1 MIRFLIK
8 KSIYMKHTKNILGT
22 MLLTAA
28 AVAVTS
34 CVDDSKLLFAFE
46 KPASIAGMEY
56 LNEYDALKTYVN
68 SSANP
73 NFKLGIA
80 LTADDYIAGGLVTRL
95 ANSNFQEMTAGNAMK
110 YASCVADDGTMN
122 FGTVEKFVAAAKA
135 GGLTI
140 YGHTLAWHAQQNN
153 KYLNSLIKDKELPPS
168 QGVGNCLHIKTS
180 EAKTNPWDWQILY
193 DLASPLLAGKT
204 YSFSMRT
211 KASAATT
218 FPLWI
223 ETPGAS
229 NTNYGLP
236 QISAGTTWSVISFEF
251 TSSSDC
257 SRLLF
262 SFGKFGGDLYFDD
275 IVLVEKGDSHNMFSN
290 GTFEEGDLPSKW
302 SKPGWHS
309 YTYGIEP
316 SPGDA
321 AVDIYTDIIT
331 NGDAEGSAVTN
342 FISTHVGGS
351 NSACNIVDGVGKDGS
366 RAFVVTSAGGGA
378 NSWDTQFFI
387 YANRPLVDKEVVRI
401 SFDYRADV
409 PNNSESQSHAA
420 PGGYIHYDAGC
431 AVSFTTKWQHFEKTI
446 TVNTTISPTG
456 NMQTFAWNLDV
467 GVPNAPANKYYFD
480 NIKLQIVTKGN
491 TIPLTPAEKKD
502 TLTWAMNNWIN
513 GMMKA
518 TGGYVTAWDVVNEAI
533 AGGGDDGEGF
543 YPLQSATN
551 VSADDAKNNFYWQ
564 DYLGSEDYVRIAVAA
579 ARKYYAENG
588 GTNPLRLFVNDYNL
602 ESDWDDNKK
611 VKSLVHWIEKWEADG
626 VTKID
631 GIGTQMHVSCH
642 ANSETQ
648 KSKEDH
654 VVKMFEILAESGKL
668 VKITELDMGYV
679 DEEGNSVKTADM
691 TEAQHKAMSEYYK
704 FIVKKYF
711 EIIPAAQQYGITQWC
726 ITDSPTGSGWRG
738 GEPVGLWDANYNR
751 KHTYAGFA
759 DGLAG
764 K

>member
-1 MIRFLIK
+1 
-8 KSIYMKHTKNILGT
+8 MKHTKKILGT

-180 EAKTNPWDWQILY
+180 EAKTNPWDWQIFY

-223 ETPGAS
+223 ETPGAK

-321 AVDIYTDIIT
+321 A
-331 NGDAEGSAVTN
+331 AEVEQEKKVRTYQDGPFPFYAMGCEPPV
-342 FISTHVGGS
+342 
-351 NSACNIVDGVGKDGS
+351 VDGYIHFVPTGS
-366 RAFVVTSAGGGA
+366 WS
-378 NSWDTQFFI
+378 QFFI
-387 YANRPLVDKEVVRI
+387 LPG
-401 SFDYRADV
+401 
-409 PNNSESQSHAA
+409 SENTLEEGNYVLYLDIKSSKDASGVQLTMQNGW
-420 PGGYIHYDAGC
+420 GGTA
-431 AVSFTTKWQHFEKTI
+431 QQI
-446 TVNTTISPTG
+446 TVTVPIKEGNHIVKLNLPNVAGGNYDVIFKPQTTDAI
-456 NMQTFAWNLDV
+456 LD
-467 GVPNAPANKYYFD
+467 
-480 NIKLQIVTKGN
+480 IKSVKIYKVVKLN
-491 TIPLTPAEKKD
+491 SIPLTPAEKKD

-642 ANSETQ
+642 ANAETQ

-691 TEAQHKAMSEYYK
+691 TQAQHKAMSEYYK

>member
-1 MIRFLIK
+1 
-8 KSIYMKHTKNILGT
+8 MKHTKNILGT

-223 ETPGAS
+223 ETPNAG

-236 QISAGTTWSVISFEF
+236 QISVGTTWSVISFEF

-321 AVDIYTDIIT
+321 A
-331 NGDAEGSAVTN
+331 AEVEQEKKVRTYQDGPFPFYAMGCEPPV
-342 FISTHVGGS
+342 
-351 NSACNIVDGVGKDGS
+351 VDGYIHFVPTGS
-366 RAFVVTSAGGGA
+366 WS
-378 NSWDTQFFI
+378 QFFI
-387 YANRPLVDKEVVRI
+387 LP
-401 SFDYRADV
+401 S
-409 PNNSESQSHAA
+409 SENTLEEGNYVLYLDIKSSKDASGVQLTMQNGW
-420 PGGYIHYDAGC
+420 GGTA
-431 AVSFTTKWQHFEKTI
+431 QQI
-446 TVNTTISPTG
+446 TVTVPIKEGNHIVKLNLPNVAGGNYDVIFKPQTTDAI
-456 NMQTFAWNLDV
+456 LD
-467 GVPNAPANKYYFD
+467 
-480 NIKLQIVTKGN
+480 IKSVKIYKVVKLN
-491 TIPLTPAEKKD
+491 SIPLTPAEKKD

-543 YPLQSATN
+543 YSLQSATN

-642 ANSETQ
+642 ANAETQ
-648 KSKEDH
+648 KNKENH

-691 TEAQHKAMSEYYK
+691 TQAQHKAMSEYYK

>member
-1 MIRFLIK
+1 
-8 KSIYMKHTKNILGT
+8 MKHTKKILGT

-180 EAKTNPWDWQILY
+180 EAKTNPWDWQIFY

-223 ETPGAS
+223 ETPGAN

-321 AVDIYTDIIT
+321 A
-331 NGDAEGSAVTN
+331 AEVEQEKKVRTYQDGPFPFYAMGCEPPV
-342 FISTHVGGS
+342 
-351 NSACNIVDGVGKDGS
+351 VDGYIHFVPTGS
-366 RAFVVTSAGGGA
+366 WS
-378 NSWDTQFFI
+378 QFFI
-387 YANRPLVDKEVVRI
+387 LP
-401 SFDYRADV
+401 S
-409 PNNSESQSHAA
+409 SENTLEEGNYVLYLDIKSSKDASGVQLTMQNGW
-420 PGGYIHYDAGC
+420 GGTA
-431 AVSFTTKWQHFEKTI
+431 QQI
-446 TVNTTISPTG
+446 TVTVPIKEGNHIVKLNLPNVAGGNYDVIFKPQTTDAI
-456 NMQTFAWNLDV
+456 LD
-467 GVPNAPANKYYFD
+467 
-480 NIKLQIVTKGN
+480 IKSVKIYKVVKLN
-491 TIPLTPAEKKD
+491 SIPLTPAEKKD

-642 ANSETQ
+642 ANAETQ

-691 TEAQHKAMSEYYK
+691 TQAQHKAMSEYYK

-711 EIIPAAQQYGITQWC
+711 EIIPVAQQYGITQWC

>member
-1 MIRFLIK
+1 
-8 KSIYMKHTKNILGT
+8 MKHTKKILGT

-223 ETPGAS
+223 ETPGAK

-321 AVDIYTDIIT
+321 A
-331 NGDAEGSAVTN
+331 AEVEQEKKVRTYQDGPFPFYAMGCKPPV
-342 FISTHVGGS
+342 
-351 NSACNIVDGVGKDGS
+351 VDGYIHFVPTGS
-366 RAFVVTSAGGGA
+366 WS
-378 NSWDTQFFI
+378 QFFI
-387 YANRPLVDKEVVRI
+387 LPG
-401 SFDYRADV
+401 
-409 PNNSESQSHAA
+409 SENTLEEGNYVLYLDIKSSKDASGVQLTMQNGW
-420 PGGYIHYDAGC
+420 GGTA
-431 AVSFTTKWQHFEKTI
+431 QQI
-446 TVNTTISPTG
+446 TVTVPIKEGNHIVKLNLPNVAGGNYDVIFKPQTTDAI
-456 NMQTFAWNLDV
+456 LD
-467 GVPNAPANKYYFD
+467 
-480 NIKLQIVTKGN
+480 IKSVKIYKVVKLN
-491 TIPLTPAEKKD
+491 SIPLTPAEKKD

-642 ANSETQ
+642 ANAETQ

-691 TEAQHKAMSEYYK
+691 TQAQHKAMSEYYK

-711 EIIPAAQQYGITQWC
+711 EIIPVAQQYGITQWC

>member
-8 KSIYMKHTKNILGT
+8 KSIYMKHTKKILGT

-180 EAKTNPWDWQILY
+180 EAKTNPWDWQIFY

-223 ETPGAS
+223 ETPGAK

-321 AVDIYTDIIT
+321 A
-331 NGDAEGSAVTN
+331 AEVEQEKKVRTYQDGPFPFYAMGCEPPV
-342 FISTHVGGS
+342 
-351 NSACNIVDGVGKDGS
+351 VDGYIHFVPTGS
-366 RAFVVTSAGGGA
+366 WS
-378 NSWDTQFFI
+378 QFFI
-387 YANRPLVDKEVVRI
+387 LPG
-401 SFDYRADV
+401 
-409 PNNSESQSHAA
+409 SENTLEEGNYVLYLDIKSSKDASGVQLTMQNGW
-420 PGGYIHYDAGC
+420 GGTA
-431 AVSFTTKWQHFEKTI
+431 QQI
-446 TVNTTISPTG
+446 TVTVPIKEGNHIVKLNLPNVAGGNYDVIFKPQTTDAI
-456 NMQTFAWNLDV
+456 LD
-467 GVPNAPANKYYFD
+467 
-480 NIKLQIVTKGN
+480 IKSVKIYKVVKLN
-491 TIPLTPAEKKD
+491 SIPLTPAEKKD

-642 ANSETQ
+642 ANAETQ

-711 EIIPAAQQYGITQWC
+711 EIIPVAQQYGITQWC

>member
-1 MIRFLIK
+1 
-8 KSIYMKHTKNILGT
+8 MKHTKNILGT

-321 AVDIYTDIIT
+321 A
-331 NGDAEGSAVTN
+331 AEVEQEKKVRTYQDGPFPFYAMGCEPPV
-342 FISTHVGGS
+342 
-351 NSACNIVDGVGKDGS
+351 VDGYIHFVPTGS
-366 RAFVVTSAGGGA
+366 WS
-378 NSWDTQFFI
+378 QFFI
-387 YANRPLVDKEVVRI
+387 LP
-401 SFDYRADV
+401 S
-409 PNNSESQSHAA
+409 SENTLEEGNYVLYLDIKSSKDASGVQLTMQNGW
-420 PGGYIHYDAGC
+420 GGTA
-431 AVSFTTKWQHFEKTI
+431 QQI
-446 TVNTTISPTG
+446 TVTVPIKEGNHIVKLNLPNVAGGNYDVIFKPQTTDAI
-456 NMQTFAWNLDV
+456 LD
-467 GVPNAPANKYYFD
+467 
-480 NIKLQIVTKGN
+480 IKSVKIYKVVKLN
-491 TIPLTPAEKKD
+491 SIPLTPAEKKD

-543 YPLQSATN
+543 YSLQSATN